1 MPPRVMYIENK
12 SGGISGPARIGRVT
26 FSQTGKT
33 LHYGG
38 KQFQSLN
45 GHGFKAN
52 YFDVE
57 TRDEYWISGC
67 KKSGGDHLY
76 GGITGIDEDVRVEYW
91 TIIRKSPERIHE
103 KRVVSGGKY
112 ST

>member
-1 MPPRVMYIENK
+1 MYIESK
-12 SGGISGPARIGRVT
+12 GGGLSGPARIGKVT

-38 KQFQSLN
+38 KQFQSLA
-45 GHGFKAN
+45 GRGFKAN

-57 TRDEYWISGC
+57 TGEEYWISGG

-76 GGITGIDEDVRVEYW
+76 GGITEIDEDVRVEYW

-103 KRVVSGGKY
+103 KRVVSRGKY
-112 ST
+112 AR